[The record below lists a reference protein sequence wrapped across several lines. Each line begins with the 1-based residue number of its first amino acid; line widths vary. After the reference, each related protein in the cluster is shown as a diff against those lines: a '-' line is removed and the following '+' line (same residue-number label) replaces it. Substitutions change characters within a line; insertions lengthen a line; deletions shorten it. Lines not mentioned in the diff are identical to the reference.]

1 MVKIPNLGHN
11 FELTLFPDGNKD
23 TKNTPHPATM
33 DGDNKICR
41 RVSKFCMVV
50 VSLFGTE
57 YVPFRTNQTQ
67 SLPVLS
73 KYSRRDATNPA
84 AEAVISIFG
93 TEDVPFT
100 IWTNQTQ
107 SFQCCTS
114 TQDEMPLIL
123 LQKLCV
129 SHLVLRFIWSLTSN
143 LFVLVRAECVRQRNE
158 VAIKLGIIFSLSSL
172 SVII

>member
-11 FELTLFPDGNKD
+11 FELALFPDGNKD

-41 RVSKFCMVV
+41 RVSNFCMVLV
-50 VSLFGTE
+50 
-57 YVPFRTNQTQ
+57 
-67 SLPVLS
+67 
-73 KYSRRDATNPA
+73 
-84 AEAVISIFG
+84 SIFG

-114 TQDEMPLIL
+114 TQDKMPLIL

-129 SHLVLRFIWSLTSN
+129 SHLVLRFICSFTSN